1 MAARKSHDLPF
12 SHPVPVATLHGE
24 THLVLRPDE
33 AARARI
39 AAMLGLHAVDAFEAV
54 LAITQANNG
63 RVDVEGTLKARV
75 QPVCV
80 VSLEPFPQEIEAPV
94 TIQFAPEGLIER
106 MTKRAA
112 EEENEEFE
120 SPDLIV
126 DGQIDFG
133 AVVVEFLALELDPYP
148 RKPGA
153 TFAGGDPEPARQS
166 PFEALLA
173 LKLKDGEG

>member
-1 MAARKSHDLPF
+1 MAVRKQPDLPF
-12 SHPVPVATLHGE
+12 SHPVAVATLHGA
-24 THLVLRPDE
+24 THLILRPDE

-39 AAMLGLHAVDAFEAV
+39 AALLGLHAVNALEAE

-63 RVDVEGTLKARV
+63 RVDIEGQLRASV

-80 VSLEPFPQEIEAPV
+80 VSLEPFPQEIAAPV
-94 TIQFAPEGLIER
+94 QIQFAPEALIER

-112 EEENEEFE
+112 EEENEDFE
-120 SPDLIV
+120 PPDPILE
-126 DGQIDFG
+126 GQIDFG
-133 AVVVEFLALELDPYP
+133 AVVVEFLALSLDPYP

-153 TFAGGDPEPARQS
+153 AFAGGDPEPARQS

-173 LKLKDGEG
+173 LKLKDDAG

>member
-1 MAARKSHDLPF
+1 MAARKQPDLPF
-12 SHPVPVATLHGE
+12 SHPVAVATLHGE

-39 AAMLGLHAVDAFEAV
+39 AALLGLHAVESFEAT

-63 RVDVEGTLKARV
+63 RVDVEGLLKAAI

-80 VSLEPFPQEIEAPV
+80 VSLEPFAQAVETPIA
-94 TIQFAPEGLIER
+94 IQFAPDAVIER
-106 MTKRAA
+106 MTKRAE

-120 SPDLIV
+120 PPDPIV

-133 AVVVEFLALELDPYP
+133 AVAVEFLALALDPYP

-153 TFAGGDPEPARQS
+153 SFAGGDPEPARQS

-173 LKLKDGEG
+173 LKLKGEEG